1 MRPRKTPS
9 PILRWAV
16 TGTGLLLIV
25 YLAVLGLW
33 PSIIDTLPAGAR
45 VVRPA
50 GIDADARRSLSPC

>member
-1 MRPRKTPS
+1 MRPEKTPS

-33 PSIIDTLPAGAR
+33 PSIIDTLPRALGNRGRAE
-45 VVRPA
+45 
-50 GIDADARRSLSPC
+50 DLSGENTA